1 MLEQFQMVGKMLF
14 EEGLVHSGSGNLSV
28 RQGDKIIITRR
39 GVILPYI
46 REGDL
51 IEVGME
57 AGEADREASVELPVH
72 RAVYK
77 GSQAQAI
84 VHAHP
89 AYAIALSLSEDKI
102 IPQDAESKYYLK
114 SVPVVK
120 VREAIGSDEVARF
133 LPPVF
138 AGGYQVA
145 VVRGHGSFAVGPD
158 LMTAYKLTSTLE
170 NGCKIIILSR
180 KPAPPREVH
189 RPRDERRGPA
199 IPPGIGVMD
208 RSRYHKR

>member
-14 EEGLVHSGSGNLSV
+14 EEGLVHAGSGNLSV

-46 REGDL
+46 KEGDL

-102 IPQDAESKYYLK
+102 IPQDAESKYYFK

-145 VVRGHGSFAVGPD
+145 VVRGHGSFAVGSD

>member
-1 MLEQFQMVGKMLF
+1 MLEQFQLVGKMLF
-14 EEGLVHSGSGNLSV
+14 EEGLVHAGSGNLSV
-28 RQGDKIIITRR
+28 RQGDKILITRR
-39 GVILPYI
+39 GVLLSNIK
-46 REGDL
+46 EGDL

-57 AGEADREASVELPVH
+57 AGEVDRDASVELPVH

-89 AYAIALSLSEDKI
+89 AHAIALSLSEDKI
-102 IPQDAESKYYLK
+102 IPQDAESKYYFK

-120 VREAIGSDEVARF
+120 VREAIGSEEVVRF

-145 VVRGHGSFAVGPD
+145 VVRGHGSFAVGSD
-158 LMTAYKLTSTLE
+158 LLTAYKLTSTLE

-189 RPRDERRGPA
+189 RHREERRGPA